1 MNMKVFMLPPL
12 LIALALSP
20 LVRAATPAVTSAAS
34 PAATAIP
41 TLRLE
46 AQPLNAVLSA
56 EATLEAM
63 RQSVLAAQVP
73 GRVVDIAVDA
83 GDRVRRGQLLM
94 RIDAAEAAAAVA
106 GAEAGVAQAET
117 ALANARLDFERSR
130 SLLER
135 KFVSQ
140 SALDQARTR
149 YEAAQAQ
156 LRAALAARSQTAVVQ
171 AHAEILS
178 PLDGV
183 VAARHVERGEMAQPG
198 RSLLT
203 VYDPTAMRALVD
215 LPQQRVAALEREAGA
230 AGRWRAR
237 VELPDSERSIE
248 AVAVSVLPAADVRTH
263 TVRVRVDLPPGTPGL
278 LPGSFARVHF
288 RADGASSRAA
298 AVLVPAAAV
307 LRRGEL
313 TAVYV
318 VDDRGRF
325 VLRQIR
331 PGQALGAQGEIEV
344 LAGLAAGETV
354 ALDPVQAGIA
364 ARAAVAAAAGR

>member
-1 MNMKVFMLPPL
+1 MDMKAFMLPPL
-12 LIALALSP
+12 LIALALAP
-20 LVRAATPAVTSAAS
+20 VVRAAAPD
-34 PAATAIP
+34 IP
-41 TLRLE
+41 TLRIE
-46 AQPLNAVLSA
+46 AQPLAHTRSA
-56 EATLEAM
+56 EATLEAV

-73 GRVVDIAVDA
+73 GRVVDILVDA
-83 GDRVRRGQLLM
+83 GDRVRRGQVLM
-94 RIDAAEAAAAVA
+94 RIDASEAAAAVA

-117 ALANARLDFERSR
+117 ALANARADFERAR

-156 LRAALAARSQTAVVQ
+156 LRAATAARSQAAVVQ

-203 VYDPTAMRALVD
+203 VYDPAAMRALVD
-215 LPQQRVAALEREAGA
+215 LPQQGVAELMREGD

-237 VELPDSERSIE
+237 VELPDSQRSID
-248 AVAVSVLPAADVRTH
+248 AVAVTVLPAADARTH
-263 TVRVRVDLPPGTPGL
+263 TVQVRVDLPPGTPGL

-288 RADGASSRAA
+288 RADGAQPRAA
-298 AVLVPAAAV
+298 TVLVPAAAV

-318 VDDRGRF
+318 VDAQGRF
-325 VLRQIR
+325 MLRQIR
-331 PGQALGAQGEIEV
+331 PGQALGAQGEVEV

-364 ARAAVAAAAGR
+364 ARAAVPAAVAR

>member
-1 MNMKVFMLPPL
+1 MKAFMLPPL
-12 LIALALSP
+12 LIALALASS
-20 LVRAATPAVTSAAS
+20 VRAAAPD
-34 PAATAIP
+34 IP
-41 TLRLE
+41 TLRIE
-46 AQPLNAVLSA
+46 AQPLAHIQSA
-56 EATLEAM
+56 EATLEAV

-73 GRVVDIAVDA
+73 GRVVDILVDA
-83 GDRVRRGQLLM
+83 GERVRRGQVLM
-94 RIDAAEAAAAVA
+94 RIDASEAAAAVA

-117 ALANARLDFERSR
+117 AVANAQVDFERAQ

-149 YEAAQAQ
+149 YQAAQAQ
-156 LRAALAARSQTAVVQ
+156 LRAAAAARSQAVVVQ
-171 AHAEILS
+171 RYTEILS

-198 RSLLT
+198 RTLLT
-203 VYDPTAMRALVD
+203 VHDPAAMRAVVD
-215 LPQQRVAALEREAGA
+215 LPQQRVAELVREGGDAGS
-230 AGRWRAR
+230 WRAR
-237 VELPDSERSIE
+237 VELPDSQRSID
-248 AVAVSVLPAADVRTH
+248 AVTVTVLPAADARTH
-263 TVRVRVDLPPGTPGL
+263 TVRVRVDLPHGTPDL

-288 RADGASSRAA
+288 RAGGAQPRAA
-298 AVLVPAAAV
+298 TVLVPAAAV

-318 VDDRGRF
+318 VDAQGRF
-325 VLRQIR
+325 MLRQIR
-331 PGQALGAQGEIEV
+331 PGQALGPQGEIEV

-364 ARAAVAAAAGR
+364 ARAAVAAAVGR